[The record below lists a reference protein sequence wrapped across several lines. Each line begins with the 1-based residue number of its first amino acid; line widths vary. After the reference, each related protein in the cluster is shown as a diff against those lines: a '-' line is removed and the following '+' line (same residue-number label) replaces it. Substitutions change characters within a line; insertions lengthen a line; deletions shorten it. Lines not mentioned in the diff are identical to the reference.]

1 MNIKTAYG
9 VLAMQ
14 DGSLRKLNNLR
25 FIHGDYEYRLT
36 YGGGFACYIG
46 IDRRRIGKRNFEYFG
61 GVGAYHCLTIGSALK
76 LIESEIEK
84 RLAHSARTVV

>member
-14 DGSLRKLNNLR
+14 DGNIRKVNNLR
-25 FIHGDYEYRLT
+25 FVHGDYEYRLK
-36 YGGGFACYIG
+36 YFGGFACYVG

-61 GVGAYHCLTIGSALK
+61 GVGAYHCFTVGSVLSLVETEILK
-76 LIESEIEK
+76 K
-84 RLAHSARTVV
+84 A